1 MFISNLNILTI
12 PPLGI
17 HRYKN
22 EILKEISKSSMSH
35 IDANM
40 NIKGNINYNY
50 DQAVMEKTNRSLLSY
65 EIVYQQNKN
74 PPSLSWLNNFEELY
88 FRLLSMINQDT
99 NRVYYL
105 MKHARHSCFGLVQI
119 AMNDDQLMDLFKY
132 LNNFLPSIYE

>member
-1 MFISNLNILTI
+1 
-12 PPLGI
+12 
-17 HRYKN
+17 
-22 EILKEISKSSMSH
+22 MSH

-65 EIVYQQNKN
+65 EIKHYCS
-74 PPSLSWLNNFEELY
+74 PIGLNNFEELY

>member
-1 MFISNLNILTI
+1 
-12 PPLGI
+12 
-17 HRYKN
+17 
-22 EILKEISKSSMSH
+22 MSH

-50 DQAVMEKTNRSLLSY
+50 DQAVMEKTR
-65 EIVYQQNKN
+65 
-74 PPSLSWLNNFEELY
+74 LNNFEELY